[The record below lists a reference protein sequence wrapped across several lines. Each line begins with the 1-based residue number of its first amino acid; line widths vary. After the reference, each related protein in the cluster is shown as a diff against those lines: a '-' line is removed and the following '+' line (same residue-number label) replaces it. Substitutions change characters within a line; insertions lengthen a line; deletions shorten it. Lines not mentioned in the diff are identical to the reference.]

1 MKTPHLLLLAGR
13 SVESVFFSRKGVA
26 SSVGAFLAYGL
37 CLPLAAQ
44 VTDSDGDSLPDDWET
59 QYFGNLTQNAA
70 GDFDADTVPNG
81 LEFSSNRNPTLAE
94 TVAGVPDWQ
103 GVPGAL
109 RMERWNGISGS
120 TVANLT
126 AAAAFPQSA
135 SSRGFVTSANAGVNV
150 GDNIGVRWRGT
161 LTAPV
166 AGQYKFHVAA
176 DDAAHVYLSP
186 TASCFSKSL
195 ICRVDSWVGVGNY
208 TASSVQSSGLI
219 TLAAGQTCYIEVL
232 MKEGGGGDHL
242 SMAWTLPGATAPVVI
257 PGRLADGTVVL
268 TSEVPDPLDVDDDG
282 LPDAWE
288 SAQGL
293 NPASAADHGWKD
305 SDGDGFSNLAEFQTS
320 GSALTVGGNVGY
332 LEWHTFWLSSHN
344 NSLAALTQSAAFA
357 QVPSGKGYFLQSEAD
372 QNAGTNFG
380 RRIRGVV
387 TIPTTGTYYFWIAGD
402 DACALLLNPA
412 GESRFGKSIVAYSNA
427 ATAYRAFTTK
437 ASQKSQGF
445 ALTAG
450 QKVYV
455 EALYVEGGGA
465 DHCSIA
471 WSGPPSASPV
481 LIPSAQLSLCANESL
496 TVNGVVVNNDADN
509 DSIPDQ
515 WEAAVGLAVT
525 NAGAAASVNGEYGDP
540 DGDGLSN
547 FLEYQNNSNPLT
559 ANGIA
564 GKWAHEFYADIA
576 GGRVVDLLGNAGIL
590 GGADLFRLSESTE
603 HFRNRFDNCG
613 ERFRATVMAPATGTY
628 TFWIAGDDGAE
639 LWLSSDDRKFNKR
652 KIALVDDVTADY
664 TFSSYRQW
672 DKAPGQMSAPL
683 ALVAGQQYFI
693 EVMHKESGGDDH
705 VTVAWSYNTQ
715 NWATPLLGAVATQSS
730 TGYGGVASRVIDGNT
745 NGAWAANS
753 LTHTNSVANS
763 WLQVDLGTTRP
774 INRVVLF
781 NRTDAGTQSRLS
793 NFRISLQDLAGV
805 EIAGQNFYTSSG
817 TFAPASMTW
826 DVPTAVEARKVV
838 VKLLGNNN
846 AGNGFLSLAELQ
858 AFQLDGQSASRV
870 VLPAA
875 QVTSFVRDA
884 DDLDDDYLP
893 DTWETSMGLSAADN
907 GFSNE
912 GNGEYGD
919 PDADS
924 LVNRDE
930 WLLGTHP
937 LQADT
942 DGDGY
947 GDGQEVFFLGTNP
960 LVPELAN
967 PTVVG
972 DVALQA
978 IANASATWIPTPE
991 GGVFSMET
999 RGWIDYPITITTA
1012 GYYLYEIRGRA
1023 RGANIRARED
1033 FLLDVLISGKKVA
1046 TSTLT
1051 SLNGT
1056 QGMAGGFAG
1065 WLSAGTHTLR
1075 IWNHNLLARR
1085 TLQLDSLKIVKPSGA
1100 DLDADGL
1107 PDWIAQFLNDRN
1119 GSTWSGTGSFTS
1131 PVCLEGFARNL
1142 EASTLSV
1149 NNGSTSALQR
1159 GIDNKWFADAPL
1171 DASLSATPM
1180 SLSFENG
1187 LLQENY
1193 AVEWTPYNVSAM
1205 SEITIRKGDS
1215 MRLTAY
1221 PPGGSASTENVT
1233 YTLNGSNIGSQAANQ
1248 PMPYAF
1254 TAAGIHTLIATYTSS
1269 QGSVSS
1275 TSIIEVLS
1283 ADFGPVMPV
1292 YMNRSRLWTLPSV
1305 PAALPIEKDKSLSLA
1320 RQSVA
1325 SGSAFTIDTNK
1336 MGTNTVLTRT
1346 SAQGPVLA
1354 RGQVEGILLSHTSNY
1369 EIPVIQTLANGD
1381 RIVEL
1386 TVMAT
1391 QLPPG
1396 GGYVRLEIWLGG
1408 RLFLDGST
1416 QKNLYAADF
1425 DENGIAKVR
1434 MILSSGIGTTC
1445 HRTYLHA
1452 ANGTLIGQM

>member
-1 MKTPHLLLLAGR
+1 
-13 SVESVFFSRKGVA
+13 V
-26 SSVGAFLAYGL
+26 
-37 CLPLAAQ
+37 
-44 VTDSDGDSLPDDWET
+44 D
-59 QYFGNLTQNAA
+59 
-70 GDFDADTVPNG
+70 
-81 LEFSSNRNPTLAE
+81 
-94 TVAGVPDWQ
+94 
-103 GVPGAL
+103 
-109 RMERWNGISGS
+109 
-120 TVANLT
+120 
-126 AAAAFPQSA
+126 
-135 SSRGFVTSANAGVNV
+135 V

-186 TASCFSKSL
+186 TVSRFSKSL
-195 ICRVDSWVGVGNY
+195 ICRVDSWTGVGNY
-208 TASSVQSSGLI
+208 TASTVQTSGLI
-219 TLAAGQTCYIEVL
+219 TLAAGQSCYVEVL
-232 MKEGGGGDHL
+232 MKEWGGGDHL

-257 PGRLADGTVVL
+257 PGRLGDGTVVL

-293 NPASAADHGWKD
+293 NPATAADHGWKD

-320 GSALTVGGNVGY
+320 GSALAVGGNVGY
-332 LEWHTFWLSSHN
+332 LEWHTFWLGSHN
-344 NSLAALTQSAAFA
+344 NTLAALTQSAAFA
-357 QVPSGKGYFLQSEAD
+357 QVPGGMGYFLQSEAD

-412 GESRFGKSIVAYSNA
+412 GESRFGKSVVAYSNA
-427 ATAYRAFTTK
+427 ATAYRAFTAK
-437 ASQKSQGF
+437 SSQKSQAF
-445 ALTAG
+445 VLTAG

-481 LIPSAQLSLCANESL
+481 LIDPAQLSWCANESL

-509 DSIPDQ
+509 DSIPDH
-515 WEAAVGLAVT
+515 WEASVGLAVT
-525 NAGAAASVNGEYGDP
+525 NAGAAAALNGEYGDP

-564 GKWAHEFYADIA
+564 GKWAHEFYADVA
-576 GGRVVDLLGNAGIL
+576 GGRVVDLLGNAGVL
-590 GGADLFRLSESTE
+590 GGADLFRLSDSTE
-603 HFRNRFDNCG
+603 FFRNRFDNYG
-613 ERFRATVMAPATGTY
+613 ERFRGTIVAPATGSY

-652 KIALVDDVTADY
+652 KIAFIDDMNATY
-664 TFSSYRQW
+664 SYAAYLEW
-672 DKAPGQMSAPL
+672 DKAPGQRSASV
-683 ALVAGQQYFI
+683 ALVAGQKYYI
-693 EVMHKESGGDDH
+693 EVLHKESGGDDH
-705 VTVAWSYNTQ
+705 VTVAWSYNTT
-715 NWATPLLGAVATQSS
+715 NWALPSQGAVASQSS

-745 NGAWAANS
+745 NGAWSGNS
-753 LTHTNSVANS
+753 VTHTNSVANS
-763 WLQVDLGTTRP
+763 WLQVDFGATREV
-774 INRVVLF
+774 NRIVLF
-781 NRTDAGTQSRLS
+781 NRTDAGLLNRLS
-793 NFRISLQDLAGV
+793 NFRISLQDLSGTEV
-805 EIAGQNFYTSSG
+805 AGQNFYTTAGRFS
-817 TFAPASMTW
+817 PASMTW
-826 DVPTAVEARKVV
+826 DVPTTVEARKVV

-858 AFQLDGQSASRV
+858 AFDTALQSAPRAV
-870 VLPAA
+870 IPASA
-875 QVTSFVRDA
+875 LTSFVRDA

-893 DTWETSMGLSAADN
+893 DTWETEYGLSAADN
-907 GFSNE
+907 GFASE

-930 WLLGTHP
+930 WLLGTDP
-937 LQADT
+937 LLADT

-947 GDGQEVFFLGTNP
+947 ADGQEVFFLGTNP

-972 DVALQA
+972 NVSVQA
-978 IANASATWIPTPE
+978 MANASATWIPTPE

-999 RGWIDYPITITTA
+999 RGWIDYPITVTTA

-1023 RGANIRARED
+1023 RGASIRSRED
-1033 FLLDVLISGKKVA
+1033 FLLDVLIGGKKVA

-1051 SLNGT
+1051 SLNGN

-1065 WLSAGTHTLR
+1065 WLSAGSHTLR

-1085 TLQLDSLKIVKPSGA
+1085 TLQLDSLKIVKPSGE
-1100 DLDADGL
+1100 DVNEDGL
-1107 PDWIAQFLNDRN
+1107 PDWIAQFLNERN

-1142 EASTLSV
+1142 EAASVIV
-1149 NNGSTSALQR
+1149 NNGTATPLQR
-1159 GIDNKWFADAPL
+1159 GVDRKWFVDAAL
-1171 DASLSATPM
+1171 DASLTATPI
-1180 SLSFENG
+1180 SLRFENG
-1187 LLQENY
+1187 LLQEDF
-1193 AVEWTPYNVSAM
+1193 AVEWTPFNVSAM
-1205 SEITIRKGDS
+1205 SEITIRKND
-1215 MRLTAY
+1215 RLRFTAFA
-1221 PPGGSASTENVT
+1221 PGGAAGSQTVNYA
-1233 YTLNGSNIGSQAANQ
+1233 LNGASMGSQAANQ
-1248 PMPYAF
+1248 PLVYQF
-1254 TAAGIHTLIATYTSS
+1254 TNAGIFTLTATYTGA
-1269 QGSVSS
+1269 QGTVTS
-1275 TSIIEVLS
+1275 TSVIEVLA
-1283 ADFGPVMPV
+1283 ADFSSAFPV
-1292 YMNRSRLWTLPSV
+1292 YMNRSRLWNVPGVASSLP
-1305 PAALPIEKDKSLSLA
+1305 LEKDASLA
-1320 RQSVA
+1320 MARQNA
-1325 SGSAFTIDTNK
+1325 TSGSAFTVDTTK
-1336 MGTNTVLTRT
+1336 MGTNTVLART
-1346 SAQGPVLA
+1346 GAQGSVLA

-1396 GGYVRLEIWLGG
+1396 GYVRLEVWLGG
-1408 RLFLDGST
+1408 RLFLDNGGT
-1416 QKNLYAADF
+1416 VKNLYAADF
-1425 DENGIAKVR
+1425 DENGLAKVR

-1452 ANGTLIGQM
+1452 ADGTVIGQM